1 MNLPVWARS
10 FAFADFRLLW
20 VTVLLQSTAQGM
32 HWVAVGWLVF
42 EVSDSEFLVSV
53 SAALS
58 MAPFFFLGLV
68 AGAAADRVDRRKLML
83 AVTLA
88 AVATSLAMAG
98 ILFAGVAGIAWILAL
113 SAAAGC
119 VSAFVMTIH
128 RALTYDVAGARL
140 ALNGMSLN
148 SVSMQIGLIGGPLL
162 FSAAITRFGAGEVFL
177 MAAACYAASAAF
189 PLFMRPPASASAGGR
204 RPRRESIP
212 RVLAEYAGIVRRN
225 RVLAAII
232 ALTVVTELFGFAHM
246 AILPVI
252 AKDVLDLDASG
263 LGVMTA
269 VRQTGG
275 VAGLMALAA
284 LGDFRRKGM
293 LLFALML
300 TFGGALMSLI
310 FQIGVPYYVAMLAL
324 ATACAMSIDALCVT
338 LMQENAPAEQRGRA
352 AGAWTLCIGVA
363 PVGQLSIGALAGR
376 IGAPASLFASG
387 AALAVSALCAAAA
400 LPKVRGLE

>member
-42 EVSDSEFLVSV
+42 EVSDSEFLVGV

-68 AGAAADRVDRRKLML
+68 AGAAADRLDRRKLML

-119 VSAFVMTIH
+119 VSAFIMTIH

-177 MAAACYAASAAF
+177 AAAAFYAASAVF
-189 PLFMRPPASASAGGR
+189 PLFMRPPASASAAAR
-204 RPRRESIP
+204 RPRREPIP

-300 TFGGALMSLI
+300 AFGCALMSLI

-338 LMQENAPAEQRGRA
+338 LMQENAPPDQRGRA

-387 AALAVSALCAAAA
+387 AALAVSTLCAAAA
-400 LPKVRGLE
+400 LPKVRRLE

>member
-1 MNLPVWARS
+1 M
-10 FAFADFRLLW
+10 
-20 VTVLLQSTAQGM
+20 QSTAQGM

-98 ILFAGVAGIAWILAL
+98 ILFASVAGIVWILAL

-177 MAAACYAASAAF
+177 MAGACYAASAAF
-189 PLFMRPPASASAGGR
+189 PLFMRPPSASAAVR
-204 RPRRESIP
+204 QPRREPIP

-275 VAGLMALAA
+275 VAGLLALAG
-284 LGDFRRKGM
+284 LGDFRRKGP

-300 TFGGALMSLI
+300 AFGGALMSLI

-324 ATACAMSIDALCVT
+324 ATACAMLIDALCVT
-338 LMQENAPAEQRGRA
+338 LMQENAPPDQRGRA

-400 LPKVRGLE
+400 LPKIRRLE

>member
-98 ILFAGVAGIAWILAL
+98 ILFAGVAGIVWILAL

-119 VSAFVMTIH
+119 VSAFIMTIH

-177 MAAACYAASAAF
+177 MAGACYAASAAF
-189 PLFMRPPASASAGGR
+189 PLFMRPPSASAGGR
-204 RPRRESIP
+204 RARREPIP

-275 VAGLMALAA
+275 VAGLLALAA

-300 TFGGALMSLI
+300 AFGGALMSLI

-338 LMQENAPAEQRGRA
+338 LMQENAPPDQRGRA

-387 AALAVSALCAAAA
+387 AALAVSTLYAAAA
-400 LPKVRGLE
+400 LPKVRRLE